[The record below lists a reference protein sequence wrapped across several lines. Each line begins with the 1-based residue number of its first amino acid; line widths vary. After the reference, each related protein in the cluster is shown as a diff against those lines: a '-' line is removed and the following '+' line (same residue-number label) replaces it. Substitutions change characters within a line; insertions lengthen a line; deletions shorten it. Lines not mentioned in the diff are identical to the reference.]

1 LFVYLSV
8 VTKLVAVGY
17 CEKETRLLL
26 IMLIMLLHVWLH
38 QLNWLHYIN
47 NMLSVTEYQVD
58 MSELVLVY
66 EIDFI
71 GKISKLVNATQH
83 LPTGNR

>member
-1 LFVYLSV
+1 
-8 VTKLVAVGY
+8 
-17 CEKETRLLL
+17 
-26 IMLIMLLHVWLH
+26 
-38 QLNWLHYIN
+38 
-47 NMLSVTEYQVD
+47 MLSVTEYQVD